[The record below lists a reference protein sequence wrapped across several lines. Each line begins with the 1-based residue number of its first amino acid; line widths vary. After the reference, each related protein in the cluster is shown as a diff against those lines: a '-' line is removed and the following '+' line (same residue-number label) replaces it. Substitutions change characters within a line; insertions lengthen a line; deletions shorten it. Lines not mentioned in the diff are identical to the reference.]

1 MSVTEERIQELN
13 MRFMD
18 FMSKPENV
26 EAATKEIYEDLLDE
40 VLMGFVFDVHRTT
53 KTGSF
58 DIEEGIPDDRSYA
71 IVDSPGLDVFGQHPM
86 KKSQEC
92 NCPNCERGVAA
103 CRFATHL
110 AKCMG
115 MGRNSSRIASLRIA
129 NNSKDM
135 NNYGGVLSDDDDD
148 VDWSLTND
156 GGNKRKRPRKDR
168 NGVNKRSS
176 KQQKQQGSAGASAG
190 SSGSQRNGE
199 NAVIGGGGG
208 GEHNVHSSNE
218 SSPSNYENMS
228 LVDKRALLT
237 QICGVVSE
245 HTKKLCTRSVRCPQH
260 TDEQRREI
268 RANLESNGQDNLHVD
283 VDTYEEN
290 DGQNLRDTL
299 TRWDREGSSHSSPA
313 DSASTTSTSSIS
325 RKRETKSKGK
335 GKASSKRDRG
345 SPISQGD

>member
-13 MRFMD
+13 QCFLE
-18 FMSKPENV
+18 FMSKPDNV
-26 EAATKEIYEDLLDE
+26 EVATKEIYEDLLEE

-53 KTGSF
+53 KTGNS
-58 DIEEGIPDDRSYA
+58 DVEEGIPDDESYA
-71 IVDSPGLDVFGQHPM
+71 IVDSPGLDIFGQHPV

-92 NCPNCERGVAA
+92 TCPNCERGVAA

-110 AKCMG
+110 EKCMG

-129 NNSKDM
+129 NNSKDL

-156 GGNKRKRPRKDR
+156 SKRKRPRKDR
-168 NGVNKRSS
+168 NGVSKRSG
-176 KQQKQQGSAGASAG
+176 KQQKHGSAG

-199 NAVIGGGGG
+199 TSNVVGG
-208 GEHNVHSSNE
+208 GEHNVQSSNE
-218 SSPSNYENMS
+218 NSPSNYENMS
-228 LVDKRALLT
+228 LIDKRALLT

-260 TDEQRREI
+260 TDDQRKEI
-268 RANLESNGQDNLHVD
+268 RANLESSINGQDNLQVD
-283 VDTYEEN
+283 VDTYEES
-290 DGQNLRDTL
+290 DGQNLREAL
-299 TRWDREGSSHSSPA
+299 TRWEREGSSHSSPA

-335 GKASSKRDRG
+335 GKTSSKRDRG

>member
-1 MSVTEERIQELN
+1 
-13 MRFMD
+13 
-18 FMSKPENV
+18 
-26 EAATKEIYEDLLDE
+26 
-40 VLMGFVFDVHRTT
+40 
-53 KTGSF
+53 
-58 DIEEGIPDDRSYA
+58 
-71 IVDSPGLDVFGQHPM
+71 
-86 KKSQEC
+86 
-92 NCPNCERGVAA
+92 
-103 CRFATHL
+103 
-110 AKCMG
+110 

-129 NNSKDM
+129 NNSKDL

-148 VDWSLTND
+148 VDWSLTSD

-168 NGVNKRSS
+168 NGVNKRSG
-176 KQQKQQGSAGASAG
+176 KQQKQGSAGTGTGAG
-190 SSGSQRNGE
+190 SSGSHRNGE
-199 NAVIGGGGG
+199 SAVVSGV
-208 GEHNVHSSNE
+208 GEHSVHSSNE

-237 QICGVVSE
+237 QICGVMSE

>member
-1 MSVTEERIQELN
+1 
-13 MRFMD
+13 
-18 FMSKPENV
+18 
-26 EAATKEIYEDLLDE
+26 
-40 VLMGFVFDVHRTT
+40 
-53 KTGSF
+53 
-58 DIEEGIPDDRSYA
+58 
-71 IVDSPGLDVFGQHPM
+71 
-86 KKSQEC
+86 
-92 NCPNCERGVAA
+92 
-103 CRFATHL
+103 
-110 AKCMG
+110 

-129 NNSKDM
+129 NNSKDL

-156 GGNKRKRPRKDR
+156 SGNKRKRSRKDR
-168 NGVNKRSS
+168 NGVGKRSG
-176 KQQKQQGSAGASAG
+176 KQQKQQGSTGAGG
-190 SSGSQRNGE
+190 SGSQRNGE
-199 NAVIGGGGG
+199 TTAVVSGSG

-218 SSPSNYENMS
+218 SSPSNYDNMS

>member
-13 MRFMD
+13 RRFLD
-18 FMSKPENV
+18 FMSKTENV
-26 EAATKEIYEDLLDE
+26 DTATKEIYEDLLDE

-53 KTGSF
+53 KTGSS
-58 DIEEGIPDDRSYA
+58 DIEEGIPDDESYA
-71 IVDSPGLDVFGQHPM
+71 IVDSPGLDVFGQHPV

-92 NCPNCERGVAA
+92 NCPNCERSVAA
-103 CRFATHL
+103 CIFANHL
-110 AKCMG
+110 AKCIG

-129 NNSKDM
+129 NNSKDL
-135 NNYGGVLSDDDDD
+135 NNYGGVLSDNDDD

-156 GGNKRKRPRKDR
+156 SGSKRKRPRKDR
-168 NGVNKRSS
+168 NGVSKRSG
-176 KQQKQQGSAGASAG
+176 KQQKQGSAAS
-190 SSGSQRNGE
+190 SSGSSQRNGE
-199 NAVIGGGGG
+199 TTAIVSGSGSV
-208 GEHNVHSSNE
+208 HNSNE
-218 SSPSNYENMS
+218 NSPSNYENMS

-245 HTKKLCTRSVRCPQH
+245 HTKKLCTRSIRCPQH
-260 TDEQRREI
+260 TDDQRKEV
-268 RANLESNGQDNLHVD
+268 RANLDSSSGNNSQDNLHVD
-283 VDTYEEN
+283 VDTYEESE
-290 DGQNLRDTL
+290 GQNLRDTL
-299 TRWDREGSSHSSPA
+299 ARWDREGSSHSSPA

>member
-13 MRFMD
+13 RRFLD
-18 FMSKPENV
+18 YMSKPENV
-26 EAATKEIYEDLLDE
+26 ETATKEIYEDLLDE

-53 KTGSF
+53 KTGSS
-58 DIEEGIPDDRSYA
+58 DVEEGIPDDESYA
-71 IVDSPGLDVFGQHPM
+71 IVDSPGLDVFGQHPV

-92 NCPNCERGVAA
+92 NCPNCERSVAA
-103 CRFATHL
+103 CIFANHL
-110 AKCMG
+110 AKCIG

-129 NNSKDM
+129 NNSKDL
-135 NNYGGVLSDDDDD
+135 NNYGGVLSDNDDD

-156 GGNKRKRPRKDR
+156 SGSKRKRPRKDR
-168 NGVNKRSS
+168 NGVSKRSG
-176 KQQKQQGSAGASAG
+176 KQQKQQGSTAGG
-190 SSGSQRNGE
+190 SGSSQRNGE
-199 NAVIGGGGG
+199 TNAIVSGSGT
-208 GEHNVHSSNE
+208 VHSSNE
-218 SSPSNYENMS
+218 NSPSNYENMS

-245 HTKKLCTRSVRCPQH
+245 HTKKLCTRSIRCPQH
-260 TDEQRREI
+260 TDDQRKEV
-268 RANLESNGQDNLHVD
+268 RANLDSSGGSNSQDNLHVD
-283 VDTYEEN
+283 VDTYEES
-290 DGQNLRDTL
+290 DSQNLRDTL